1 MPISLN
7 EFLRS
12 SSFLFRGWELWRKWW
27 LTKGSLLLL
36 VTYNCDRDVESD
48 EVNSLLSSLRLKFK
62 DMEQLSREQV
72 ERLTQAFRDRKIVVL
87 GDLMLDEFIWG
98 DVTRISPE
106 APVPVVEIR
115 RESVH
120 LGGAANVLGNLVAL
134 GAQACVVGVAGKDAA
149 GERLRASLRD
159 ASPLQ
164 SDERIVI
171 DESRPSTVKTRIIA
185 HSQLVVRADRELR
198 TLVNGRTE
206 DRIISI
212 LKDALRDADAF
223 VVSDYDKGVVTPR
236 ILAEVLPLAYDRI
249 PVLIDPKVRN
259 LASYRP
265 ATLVTPNHHEA
276 LRMTNLEEDSDLG
289 LHRAAQL
296 LREKLNCDAVLI
308 TRGPGGMVLVEG
320 DGEPVY
326 VETAAREVYDVTGAG
341 DTVIATLAAAMAVGA
356 SMLEAANLANHAAG
370 IVVGKIGTATAS
382 SEELISSFT

>member
-1 MPISLN
+1 M
-7 EFLRS
+7 
-12 SSFLFRGWELWRKWW
+12 K
-27 LTKGSLLLL
+27 
-36 VTYNCDRDVESD
+36 
-48 EVNSLLSSLRLKFK
+48 
-62 DMEQLSREQV
+62 LSRHDASGILESI
-72 ERLTQAFRDRKIVVL
+72 RNRKIVVL
-87 GDLMLDEFIWG
+87 GDLMLDEFVWG

-120 LGGAANVLGNLVAL
+120 LGGAGNVLANLVAL
-134 GAQACVVGVAGKDAA
+134 EAQACVIGVVGNDAA
-149 GERLRASLRD
+149 GERLRVSLRD

-164 SDERIVI
+164 SDEIIVV

-198 TLVNGRTE
+198 TPVNGRTE
-206 DRIISI
+206 DRLIGI
-212 LKDALRDADAF
+212 LKDVIRDADAF
-223 VVSDYDKGVVTPR
+223 VVSDYDKGVVTHR

-249 PVLIDPKVRN
+249 PVLIDPKIRN
-259 LASYRP
+259 LGSYRP

-308 TRGPGGMVLVEG
+308 TRGPGGMILVEG
-320 DGEPVY
+320 TGDPVY

-341 DTVIATLAAAMAVGA
+341 DTVIATLAAAMAAGA
-356 SMLEAANLANHAAG
+356 SMREAANLANHAAG
-370 IVVGKIGTATAS
+370 IVVGKVGTATAS
-382 SEELISSFT
+382 SEEIMSSLT